1 MFYCTDTHS
10 VPHPVPPCVH
20 AGISCASNRVGKTHC
35 TAFNG
40 LRWEAF
46 APGFLRWID
55 PTDRILVFT
64 RVIWSHTKGL
74 LTGMTLSSH
83 QALTPATKNE
93 TIEVHATTQLFDL
106 AFNQRVF
113 AVQHEFPL
121 MSPAEQLDRILGR
134 QLDNGDFTAPNLTIA
149 KKCYSWAVF
158 PTARGCKIVASKSLS
173 AKNMS
178 QLVING
184 FHECVRYPPGVAT
197 AYSLRGGLIDIS
209 RKHNRAGQAKDGAD
223 HSVVSTVGESHY
235 ATDQR
240 NDDTSS
246 NHRGSSTKDL
256 REFVRMD
263 SPVVRR
269 WY

>member
-1 MFYCTDTHS
+1 
-10 VPHPVPPCVH
+10 VH

-83 QALTPATKNE
+83 QALTPATKDE

-113 AVQHEFPL
+113 TVQHEFPL
-121 MSPAEQLDRILGR
+121 MSPREQLDRILGR
-134 QLDNGDFTAPNLTIA
+134 QLDNGEFTAPNLTIA

-158 PTARGCKIVASKSLS
+158 PTARGGKIDASKSLS

-184 FHECVRYPPGVAT
+184 FHEYVRYPPGVAT
-197 AYSLRGGLIDIS
+197 SYSLRGGLIDIS
-209 RKHNRAGQAKDGAD
+209 RKHNRASRIIPTPPIYRLIPPIFLEGFSYLNALFLRRAPHTKEMAPRPKEMA
-223 HSVVSTVGESHY
+223 VRWEVFVSSGNS
-235 ATDQR
+235 
-240 NDDTSS
+240 
-246 NHRGSSTKDL
+246 
-256 REFVRMD
+256 
-263 SPVVRR
+263 
-269 WY
+269 